1 MDLSEE
7 HLHHPEGVVGQEQGK
22 KLAII
27 MGIIVVSLLVVAA
40 FFVARMMDEREREA
54 VAMAPVH
61 EQIADVRQLMLAIRT
76 HAADNDDVF
85 PDDLQQMVDDGY
97 YIDDPD
103 LLETDFT
110 LSLDSEAYLYRPG
123 YKAIGFSRTPIIISP
138 PSPRDG
144 RRVVG
149 YLGGAV
155 AEVELSDKEVEDLL
169 AEDPKAKP

>member
-7 HLHHPEGVVGQEQGK
+7 HFYHPEGVVGEGQGK

-27 MGIIVVSLLVVAA
+27 VGTVVVSLLVVAA
-40 FFVARMMDEREREA
+40 FFVARIIDEREREA
-54 VAMAPVH
+54 LEMAPVR
-61 EQIADVRQLMLAIRT
+61 EQIADVRQLILALRT
-76 HAADNDDVF
+76 YAADFDDVF
-85 PDDLQQMVDDGY
+85 PDDLQQLITEG

-110 LSLDSEAYLYRPG
+110 LSLDREAYLYRPG
-123 YKAIGFSRTPIIISP
+123 YLATGFSRTPILISP

-149 YLGGAV
+149 YQGGAV
-155 AEVELSDKEVEDLL
+155 SEIELSDKQVEDLL
-169 AEDPKAKP
+169 AEDPAGKP